1 MNTTSQE
8 NDSMAKGD
16 MLVNNLIYRQPQQ
29 LSLAVNRT
37 MKRQRFQLKN
47 YDSGDTATINWNT
60 GSDYIKQYNS
70 YLTFTLKLTGTGT
83 PTANFGVGSAIN
95 VIESLI
101 INTKSALL

>member
-60 GSDYIKQYNS
+60 GSDYVKQYNS
-70 YLTFTLKLTGTGT
+70 YLL
-83 PTANFGVGSAIN
+83 SH
-95 VIESLI
+95 
-101 INTKSALL
+101 